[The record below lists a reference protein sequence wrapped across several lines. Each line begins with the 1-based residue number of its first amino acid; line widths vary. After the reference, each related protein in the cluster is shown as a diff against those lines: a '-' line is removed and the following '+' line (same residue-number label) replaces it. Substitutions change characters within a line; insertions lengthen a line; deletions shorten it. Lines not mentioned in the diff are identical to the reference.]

1 MSVTIPEVAKCL
13 LPYCANGNRLS
24 VISYQFLTENRKLIT
39 EDPSNKLKA
48 PNMQSLERSSVHYQ

>member
-1 MSVTIPEVAKCL
+1 MSVTIPEVVKCL
-13 LPYCANGNRLS
+13 PPYCANLGSQSS

-48 PNMQSLERSSVHYQ
+48 PQHAEP